1 MVEFVVPKDETL
13 FICACG
19 LMSAVLAVEPH
30 ADLAAVTAFAA
41 YGIAQEIAAQDAE
54 GPASFAMRLI
64 DALHHLSADR
74 LSYDLQKMEQ
84 A

>member
-1 MVEFVVPKDETL
+1 M
-13 FICACG
+13 A
-19 LMSAVLAVEPH
+19 AVLTVEH
-30 ADLAAVTAFAA
+30 DATLAAVTTFAA

-54 GPASFAMRLI
+54 GPASFAMRLV

-74 LSYDLQKMEQ
+74 LAYDLKKMEQ